1 MPTSAAPN
9 NNAIP
14 AKARITT
21 RSTKRAKPTGPRG
34 VIQMRVVWCWPADAQ
49 IRDPRCQSAP
59 GGMISGSM
67 EGGLAP
73 GMSCWCITRSLDEL
87 TNVMWDGEIG
97 PAMRWTRRGFERN
110 DLAIYVY
117 LDAGTDI
124 HFPAHMG

>member
-1 MPTSAAPN
+1 
-9 NNAIP
+9 
-14 AKARITT
+14 
-21 RSTKRAKPTGPRG
+21 
-34 VIQMRVVWCWPADAQ
+34 
-49 IRDPRCQSAP
+49 
-59 GGMISGSM
+59 MISGSM

-124 HFPAHMG
+124 HFPAHMGHRRGKITCWQSVGNRCIRA